1 VSANLDLVR
10 SIYAAWER
18 GDFVSAEWADR
29 EMLYEYADG
38 PSPGTWNGL
47 DGMAEGFR
55 DFLGAWKDWGVV
67 TDDYVELARGRVLVS
82 FHFTGRGKASGLDLA
97 SVHTNGA
104 TLFVIVDGR
113 ITRVVQYLDRDRAL
127 ADLGLKD

>member
-18 GDFVSAEWADR
+18 GDFGSAEWADP
-29 EMLYEYADG
+29 EMLYEHADG

-67 TDDYVELARGRVLVS
+67 ADDYVELAGGRVLVS
-82 FHFTGRGKASGLDLA
+82 FHFTGRGKASGLDIA
-97 SVHTNGA
+97 RVHTNGA
-104 TLFVIVDGR
+104 TLFVIGDGR

-127 ADLGLKD
+127 ADLGLAE